1 MVDFF
6 TLILSYR
13 LEMTAPGPLTD
24 QEKDLAFEGL
34 SQFNDFVIN
43 SNDELEFRIE
53 RSELERARRISDWK
67 RMFAVALL
75 LNRGYLRKISDKTV
89 EFAPNL
95 YPIIARRLAKDL
107 VINPDQNASNESALA
122 HAMREKFHG

>member
-1 MVDFF
+1 
-6 TLILSYR
+6 
-13 LEMTAPGPLTD
+13 
-24 QEKDLAFEGL
+24 
-34 SQFNDFVIN
+34 
-43 SNDELEFRIE
+43 
-53 RSELERARRISDWK
+53 
-67 RMFAVALL
+67 MFAVALL